1 MHTKILMASLT
12 FVSAFEI
19 VLERKCMKSVIT
31 FCCQTEIR
39 LMIVLARGLEVGK
52 GEEEWGVTADGHGF
66 FQRDDEMFWN

>member
-19 VLERKCMKSVIT
+19 VLEIKCMKSVIT

-52 GEEEWGVTADGHGF
+52 GEEE
-66 FQRDDEMFWN
+66 